1 MGREKGARSHVRKRR
16 HGCLTGCLTRIL
28 LLLGVAALVFVGA
41 CVLGFVKNDPET
53 RKPSL
58 TLENIGIDDGALSTA
73 QGWLEKAK
81 NAVGSLPSIS
91 WAYGVDASGLTVK
104 TLRAGE
110 GEAVLVCCDGYT
122 MLVGAGTNGLMT
134 AGQLLLCGVNRLN
147 VAVACGN
154 EAGQI
159 GGMATAVT
167 LGKPEYLLLQDSQTK
182 NTDYNAMLEAAQK
195 TGRTQIIA
203 PDAGLTFSLGRATVT
218 VIGPAKTNHTDER
231 DDGLSLRIDYGQTS
245 VLILGTITS
254 AGERELITSGVRLD
268 ADALICARGGSDA
281 ATCLE
286 LVSAVNPAIALLTGR
301 EPANSVTIRLQRAG
315 AQVVAAKENG
325 VMTLRSDGTTMTVT
339 P

>member
-1 MGREKGARSHVRKRR
+1 MGREREARSQVRRR
-16 HGCLTGCLTRIL
+16 RRGCLTGCLTRIL

-53 RKPSL
+53 GKPSL
-58 TLENIGIDDGALSTA
+58 TLENIGLDDGALLAA
-73 QGWLEKAK
+73 QGWLETAK
-81 NAVGSLPSIS
+81 NAVGNLPSIS

-122 MLVGAGTNGLMT
+122 MLVGAGNNGLLT

-159 GGMATAVT
+159 GGMATAIA
-167 LGKPEYLLLQDSQTK
+167 LGKPEYLLIQDSQTK
-182 NTDYNAMLEAAQK
+182 NSAYNAMLEAAQK
-195 TGRTQIIA
+195 TGSTQLIA
-203 PDAGLTFSLGRATVT
+203 ADAGLTFSLGRATVT

-254 AGERELITSGVRLD
+254 AGERELISSGVRLD

-286 LVSAVNPAIALLTGR
+286 LVSAVMPKIALLTGR
-301 EPANSVTIRLQRAG
+301 EPANSVVIRLQRAG
-315 AQVVAAKENG
+315 AQVAAAKDNG
-325 VMTLRSDGTTMTVT
+325 VMTLRSDGTAMTVT